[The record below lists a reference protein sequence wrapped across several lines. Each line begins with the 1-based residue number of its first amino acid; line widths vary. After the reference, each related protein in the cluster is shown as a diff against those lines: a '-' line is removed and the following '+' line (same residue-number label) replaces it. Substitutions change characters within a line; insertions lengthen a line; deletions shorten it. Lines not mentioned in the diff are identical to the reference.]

1 MDGECNDSPRG
12 KTADG
17 EVDRLYTN
25 GKSKPWVEINLCNSP
40 RKVRERDNVL
50 HGRPQMNLVW
60 PGVQARIRAGS
71 DRRRTALARVR

>member
-1 MDGECNDSPRG
+1 
-12 KTADG
+12 
-17 EVDRLYTN
+17 
-25 GKSKPWVEINLCNSP
+25 LCNSP

-71 DRRRTALARVR
+71 DR